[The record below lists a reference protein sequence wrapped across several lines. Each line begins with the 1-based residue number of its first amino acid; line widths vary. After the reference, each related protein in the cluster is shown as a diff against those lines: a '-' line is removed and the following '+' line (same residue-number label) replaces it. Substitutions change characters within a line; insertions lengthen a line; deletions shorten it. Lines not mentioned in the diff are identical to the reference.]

1 MRIRN
6 CLITGNEHCR
16 ANPFTWRYYVPRRSC
31 SAVPWVH
38 SGVRGLVPRR
48 PPMASNASISF
59 AQLGLHSALVEYLD
73 HSGITTPFPIQVA
86 TIPDAIAGRDVL
98 GRGRTGSGKT
108 LSFALPLLTRLA
120 ESNRRRQPN
129 KPRALILVPTRELA
143 NQVNEVIMPLAK
155 ALGMFTTTIYGGVGY
170 GGQLTA
176 LRKGVDIVVAC
187 PGRLVDHLNSRNI
200 NFSEVEVTVLDEAD
214 HMAELGFLQH
224 VEEILRQ
231 TPEDSQ
237 RLLFSA
243 TLDRGIDRLVRN
255 YLHNPVTHEVD
266 SEQSP
271 VDAMAHHVL
280 HIRNDDRFG
289 VLKSLCAAPGKTL
302 VFTRTKHGAAR
313 LAEQLMKA
321 GVPSVELHGNLS
333 QAARARN
340 LSAFSSGRADTLV
353 ATDIAARGI
362 HVDDIALVIHADPP
376 EEHKAYL
383 HRSGRTARAGATGT
397 VVTLMTDNQRR
408 NVRALTKSAGIEP
421 TTTRVTPEDDF
432 LAELAPGERVFRES
446 SSIVLHEER
455 LDSARG
461 GGRRDGGG
469 GGRRDGGSRGGRRDG
484 GSRGGD
490 RDRAPR
496 YSDRSDAPRADRND
510 SPRPER
516 SERNDGP
523 RPERTFTPRSSGP
536 REGAPREGGFRDRG
550 PRTSERSSAPR
561 EGGFRDRGPREGAP
575 REGGFRDRG
584 PRTAGPRDGA
594 PREGGFRDRGPR
606 TAGPRDGAPRSSAG
620 GYRGARDGAAPRSG
634 APRTGGP
641 REGGFRGARDGE
653 SGRPAAAGRKPY
665 GASAGKKRY

>member
-1 MRIRN
+1 
-6 CLITGNEHCR
+6 
-16 ANPFTWRYYVPRRSC
+16 
-31 SAVPWVH
+31 
-38 SGVRGLVPRR
+38 
-48 PPMASNASISF
+48 MASNASISF

-510 SPRPER
+510 GPRPER

-606 TAGPRDGAPRSSAG
+606 PAGPRDGAPRSSAG

-634 APRTGGP
+634 ASRTGGP

>member
-1 MRIRN
+1 
-6 CLITGNEHCR
+6 
-16 ANPFTWRYYVPRRSC
+16 
-31 SAVPWVH
+31 
-38 SGVRGLVPRR
+38 
-48 PPMASNASISF
+48 MASNASISF
-59 AQLGLHSALVEYLD
+59 AQLGLHSALVEYLN
-73 HSGITTPFPIQVA
+73 HAGITTPFPIQEA

-108 LSFALPLLTRLA
+108 LAFALPLLTRLA

-397 VVTLMTDNQRR
+397 VITLMTDNQRR

-455 LDSARG
+455 LDSPRG
-461 GGRRDGGG
+461 GGRRD

-496 YSDRSDAPRADRND
+496 FSDRSDAPRA
-510 SPRPER
+510 ER
-516 SERNDGP
+516 TERNDGP

-536 REGAPREGGFRDRG
+536 REGAPREGGFREGGFRDRGPRTSERSSAPREGGFRDRGPRTSGPRDGAPREGGFRDRG

-561 EGGFRDRGPREGAP
+561 EGGFRDRGPR
-575 REGGFRDRG
+575 
-584 PRTAGPRDGA
+584 TAGL
-594 PREGGFRDRGPR
+594 
-606 TAGPRDGAPRSSAG
+606 RDGAPRSSAG

-653 SGRPAAAGRKPY
+653 SGRPATAARRPY

>member
-1 MRIRN
+1 M
-6 CLITGNEHCR
+6 
-16 ANPFTWRYYVPRRSC
+16 
-31 SAVPWVH
+31 
-38 SGVRGLVPRR
+38 
-48 PPMASNASISF
+48 
-59 AQLGLHSALVEYLD
+59 
-73 HSGITTPFPIQVA
+73 
-86 TIPDAIAGRDVL
+86 
-98 GRGRTGSGKT
+98 
-108 LSFALPLLTRLA
+108 
-120 ESNRRRQPN
+120 
-129 KPRALILVPTRELA
+129 
-143 NQVNEVIMPLAK
+143 
-155 ALGMFTTTIYGGVGY
+155 
-170 GGQLTA
+170 
-176 LRKGVDIVVAC
+176 
-187 PGRLVDHLNSRNI
+187 
-200 NFSEVEVTVLDEAD
+200 
-214 HMAELGFLQH
+214 
-224 VEEILRQ
+224 
-231 TPEDSQ
+231 
-237 RLLFSA
+237 
-243 TLDRGIDRLVRN
+243 
-255 YLHNPVTHEVD
+255 
-266 SEQSP
+266 
-271 VDAMAHHVL
+271 
-280 HIRNDDRFG
+280 
-289 VLKSLCAAPGKTL
+289 
-302 VFTRTKHGAAR
+302 
-313 LAEQLMKA
+313 
-321 GVPSVELHGNLS
+321 HGNLS

-340 LSAFSSGRADTLV
+340 LSAFSSGRAETLV

-446 SSIVLHEER
+446 TSIVLHEER

-496 YSDRSDAPRADRND
+496 FSDRSDAPRADRND
-510 SPRPER
+510 GPRPER
-516 SERNDGP
+516 TERNDGP

-561 EGGFRDRGPREGAP
+561 EGGFRDRGPR
-575 REGGFRDRG
+575 
-584 PRTAGPRDGA
+584 
-594 PREGGFRDRGPR
+594 
-606 TAGPRDGAPRSSAG
+606 TAGPRDGAPRSSTG

-653 SGRPAAAGRKPY
+653 SGRPTTAARKPY

>member
-1 MRIRN
+1 
-6 CLITGNEHCR
+6 
-16 ANPFTWRYYVPRRSC
+16 
-31 SAVPWVH
+31 
-38 SGVRGLVPRR
+38 
-48 PPMASNASISF
+48 MASNASISF
-59 AQLGLHSALVEYLD
+59 AQLGLHSALVEYLN
-73 HSGITTPFPIQVA
+73 HAGITTPFPIQVA

-108 LSFALPLLTRLA
+108 LSFTLPLLTRLA

-271 VDAMAHHVL
+271 VDAMSHHVL

-397 VVTLMTDNQRR
+397 VITLMTDNQRR

-455 LDSARG
+455 LDSPRG
-461 GGRRDGGG
+461 
-469 GGRRDGGSRGGRRDG
+469 GGRRDG

-496 YSDRSDAPRADRND
+496 FSDRSDAPRA
-510 SPRPER
+510 ER
-516 SERNDGP
+516 TERNDGP

-536 REGAPREGGFRDRG
+536 REGAPREGGFREGGFRDRG
-550 PRTSERSSAPR
+550 PRTSERSS
-561 EGGFRDRGPREGAP
+561 
-575 REGGFRDRG
+575 
-584 PRTAGPRDGA
+584 A

-620 GYRGARDGAAPRSG
+620 GYRGARDAAAPRSG

-653 SGRPAAAGRKPY
+653 SGRPAVAGRKPY

>member
-496 YSDRSDAPRADRND
+496 FSDRSDAPRADRND
-510 SPRPER
+510 GPRPER

>member
-1 MRIRN
+1 
-6 CLITGNEHCR
+6 
-16 ANPFTWRYYVPRRSC
+16 
-31 SAVPWVH
+31 
-38 SGVRGLVPRR
+38 
-48 PPMASNASISF
+48 MASNASISF
-59 AQLGLHSALVEYLD
+59 AQLGLHSALVEYLN
-73 HSGITTPFPIQVA
+73 HAGITTPFPIQEA

-108 LSFALPLLTRLA
+108 LAFALPLLTRLA

-176 LRKGVDIVVAC
+176 LRKGVDVVVAC

-397 VVTLMTDNQRR
+397 VITLMTDNQRR

-446 SSIVLHEER
+446 TSIVLHEER
-455 LDSARG
+455 LDSPRG

-496 YSDRSDAPRADRND
+496 FSDRSDAPRA
-510 SPRPER
+510 ER
-516 SERNDGP
+516 TERNDGP

-536 REGAPREGGFRDRG
+536 REGAPREGGFR
-550 PRTSERSSAPR
+550 
-561 EGGFRDRGPREGAP
+561 EGGFRDRGPRTSGPRTSERSSAP

-620 GYRGARDGAAPRSG
+620 GYRGARDAAAPRSG

-653 SGRPAAAGRKPY
+653 SGRPAAGRKPY

>member
-1 MRIRN
+1 
-6 CLITGNEHCR
+6 
-16 ANPFTWRYYVPRRSC
+16 
-31 SAVPWVH
+31 
-38 SGVRGLVPRR
+38 
-48 PPMASNASISF
+48 MASNASISF

-606 TAGPRDGAPRSSAG
+606 TAGPRDGAPREGGFRDRGPRTAGPRDGAPRSSAG

>member
-1 MRIRN
+1 
-6 CLITGNEHCR
+6 
-16 ANPFTWRYYVPRRSC
+16 
-31 SAVPWVH
+31 
-38 SGVRGLVPRR
+38 
-48 PPMASNASISF
+48 MASNASISF

-73 HSGITTPFPIQVA
+73 HAGITTPFPIQEA

-340 LSAFSSGRADTLV
+340 VSAFSSGRADTLV

-461 GGRRDGGG
+461 GGRRDGG
-469 GGRRDGGSRGGRRDG
+469 SRGGRRDG

-510 SPRPER
+510 GPRPER
-516 SERNDGP
+516 TERSDGP
-523 RPERTFTPRSSGP
+523 RPERSFTPRSSGP

-550 PRTSERSSAPR
+550 PRTSERSS
-561 EGGFRDRGPREGAP
+561 
-575 REGGFRDRG
+575 
-584 PRTAGPRDGA
+584 A

-653 SGRPAAAGRKPY
+653 SGRPATAARKPY

>member
-1 MRIRN
+1 
-6 CLITGNEHCR
+6 
-16 ANPFTWRYYVPRRSC
+16 
-31 SAVPWVH
+31 
-38 SGVRGLVPRR
+38 
-48 PPMASNASISF
+48 MASNASISF

-455 LDSARG
+455 LDSSRG

-510 SPRPER
+510 GPRPERSER

-536 REGAPREGGFRDRG
+536 CEGAPREGGFRDRG

>member
-510 SPRPER
+510 GPRPER

-536 REGAPREGGFRDRG
+536 REGAPREGGFREGGFRDRG

-561 EGGFRDRGPREGAP
+561 EGGFRDRGPR
-575 REGGFRDRG
+575 
-584 PRTAGPRDGA
+584 TSGPRDGA

-606 TAGPRDGAPRSSAG
+606 TAGPRDGAPRSLAG

>member
-1 MRIRN
+1 
-6 CLITGNEHCR
+6 
-16 ANPFTWRYYVPRRSC
+16 
-31 SAVPWVH
+31 
-38 SGVRGLVPRR
+38 
-48 PPMASNASISF
+48 MASNASISF

-455 LDSARG
+455 LDSSRG

-510 SPRPER
+510 GPRPER

-561 EGGFRDRGPREGAP
+561 EGGFRDRGPRTAGPRDGAP

>member
-1 MRIRN
+1 
-6 CLITGNEHCR
+6 
-16 ANPFTWRYYVPRRSC
+16 
-31 SAVPWVH
+31 
-38 SGVRGLVPRR
+38 
-48 PPMASNASISF
+48 MASNASISF
-59 AQLGLHSALVEYLD
+59 AQLGLHSALVEYLN
-73 HSGITTPFPIQVA
+73 HAGITTPFPIQEA

-108 LSFALPLLTRLA
+108 LAFALPLLTRLA

-176 LRKGVDIVVAC
+176 LRKGVDVVVAC

-340 LSAFSSGRADTLV
+340 LSAFSSGRAETLV

-455 LDSARG
+455 LDSSRG

-496 YSDRSDAPRADRND
+496 FSDRSDAPRADRND
-510 SPRPER
+510 GPRPER
-516 SERNDGP
+516 TERNDGP

-561 EGGFRDRGPREGAP
+561 EGGFRDRGPR
-575 REGGFRDRG
+575 
-584 PRTAGPRDGA
+584 TAGPRDGA
-594 PREGGFRDRGPR
+594 PREGGFR
-606 TAGPRDGAPRSSAG
+606 
-620 GYRGARDGAAPRSG
+620 
-634 APRTGGP
+634 
-641 REGGFRGARDGE
+641 
-653 SGRPAAAGRKPY
+653 
-665 GASAGKKRY
+665 

>member
-1 MRIRN
+1 
-6 CLITGNEHCR
+6 
-16 ANPFTWRYYVPRRSC
+16 
-31 SAVPWVH
+31 
-38 SGVRGLVPRR
+38 
-48 PPMASNASISF
+48 MASNASISF
-59 AQLGLHSALVEYLD
+59 AQLGLHSALVEYLN
-73 HSGITTPFPIQVA
+73 HAGITTPFPIQEA

-176 LRKGVDIVVAC
+176 LRKGVDVVVAC

-340 LSAFSSGRADTLV
+340 LSAFSSGRAETLV

-446 SSIVLHEER
+446 TSIVLHEER
-455 LDSARG
+455 LDSPRG

-490 RDRAPR
+490 RDRTPR

-510 SPRPER
+510 GPRPER

-550 PRTSERSSAPR
+550 PRTAGPREGAPR
-561 EGGFRDRGPREGAP
+561 EGGFRDRGPRTAGPREGAP